1 MHYLLLEGVNDSM
14 DDLAGLEGFC
24 RGFDAGVNLLRYNDT
39 DGAPFAP
46 SPFGTAL
53 VWAHLLRQ
61 HGIRAH
67 VIAPRGDDIA
77 AACGQPRNR
86 LA

>member
-1 MHYLLLEGVNDSM
+1 MLEGINDSM

-24 RGFDAGVNLLRYNDT
+24 RGLDAGVNLPRYNEAV
-39 DGAPFAP
+39 GAPFAR
-46 SPFGTAL
+46 SPFGTTF

-61 HGIRAH
+61 RGIEAH
-67 VIAPRGDDIA
+67 VIAPRDDDIA
-77 AACGQPRNR
+77 AACGQLRNR